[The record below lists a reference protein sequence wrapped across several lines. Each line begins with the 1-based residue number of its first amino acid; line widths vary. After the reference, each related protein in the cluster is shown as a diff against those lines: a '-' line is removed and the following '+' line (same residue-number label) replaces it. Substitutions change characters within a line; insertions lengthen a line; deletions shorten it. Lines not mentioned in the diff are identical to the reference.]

1 MSCSSFCAT
10 WRGSFDIIFGETQV
24 PGVADHA
31 FGIVHRGAKDLPNIL
46 RWLAEYH
53 PKTEVRSGPPPHA
66 VQLSIQR

>member
-1 MSCSSFCAT
+1 M
-10 WRGSFDIIFGETQV
+10 

-53 PKTEVRSGPPPHA
+53 PKTEVRTTLLTARAQWRCAS
-66 VQLSIQR
+66 RC